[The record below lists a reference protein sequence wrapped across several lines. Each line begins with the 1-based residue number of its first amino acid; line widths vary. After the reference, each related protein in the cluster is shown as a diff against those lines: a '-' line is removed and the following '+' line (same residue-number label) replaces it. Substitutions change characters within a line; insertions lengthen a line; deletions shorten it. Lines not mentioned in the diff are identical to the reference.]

1 VESCAVRDIT
11 VRGMRVLIVED
22 DAELREA
29 LADTLE
35 LAGCRV
41 EAAAGAQEAL
51 ALLGR
56 TPADV
61 VVSDVNMDGMDGHEL
76 LRRIRAL
83 HPQVPVVLITA
94 FGSIERSVLAMR
106 EGASDYLVKPF
117 QPAQLIE
124 VIGRFGAGA
133 AGDEDP
139 VAVAPPSVELLQLAR
154 RVAATDS
161 TVLLCGES
169 GTGKEV
175 LARYIHRH
183 SARSER
189 AFVAINC
196 AAIPENM
203 LEAMLFGHEKGAFT
217 GAYTSMPGKFEQAD
231 TGTLLLDEVSE
242 MDPALQA
249 KLLRV
254 LQERE
259 VERLGG
265 RRPVP
270 VDVRVIAT
278 TNRDLRAEV
287 SSGRFREDLF
297 YRLSVFP
304 LHCLPLR
311 SRTPDILPLAERLVR
326 RHAAKM
332 HHVPVEFDAGAVQA
346 LLEHPWP
353 GNVRELD
360 NAMQRALILQGGA
373 VVSAAHLRLE
383 PAPGL
388 QPQPAAVAVPAP
400 EPPVPEDQAGGLSGD
415 LRLREFEIIVNVLK
429 DVRGS
434 KASAAE
440 RLGISPR
447 TLRYKLARMRESGL
461 DVEAALH
468 A

>member
-1 VESCAVRDIT
+1 MADNAL
-11 VRGMRVLIVED
+11 RGTRVLIVED
-22 DAELREA
+22 DEELREA
-29 LADTLE
+29 LAVTLD

-41 EAAAGAQEAL
+41 EATAGAQDALVHLEA
-51 ALLGR
+51 A
-56 TPADV
+56 PFDV
-61 VVSDVNMDGMDGHEL
+61 VVSDVNMAGMDGHEL
-76 LRRIRAL
+76 LRRVRAL
-83 HPQVPVVLITA
+83 HPQVPVVLVTA
-94 FGSIERSVLAMR
+94 FGSIERSVQAMR
-106 EGASDYLVKPF
+106 DGASDYLVKPF
-117 QPAQLIE
+117 RPAQLLE
-124 VIGRFGAGA
+124 VVSRFGSG
-133 AGDEDP
+133 GGSEEDP
-139 VAVAPPSVELLQLAR
+139 VAVAPCSVELLQLAR
-154 RVAATDS
+154 RVAVTDS

-183 SARSER
+183 SPRR
-189 AFVAINC
+189 DRPFVAINC

-217 GAYTSMPGKFEQAD
+217 GAYASMPGKFEQAD

-242 MDPALQA
+242 MDAALQA

-259 VERLGG
+259 VERLGA
-265 RRPVP
+265 RRPVA

-278 TNRDLRAEV
+278 TNRDLRGEV
-287 SSGRFREDLF
+287 ARGCFREDLY

-304 LHCLPLR
+304 LECLPLR
-311 SRTPDILPLAERLVR
+311 ARPPDILPLAQRLIR

-332 HHVPVEFDAGAVQA
+332 HHVPAEFDPAAVQA
-346 LLEHPWP
+346 LLGHSWP

-383 PAPGL
+383 PPTGSSALPFVATASPPAEPASTGEEPGG
-388 QPQPAAVAVPAP
+388 P
-400 EPPVPEDQAGGLSGD
+400 LSDD
-415 LRLREFEIIVNVLK
+415 LRQREFEIILSALRE
-429 DVRGS
+429 VRGS
-434 KASAAE
+434 KMNAAE

>member
-1 VESCAVRDIT
+1 MREHS

-35 LAGCRV
+35 ITGCGV
-41 EAAAGAQEAL
+41 VAVAGAPEAL
-51 ALLGR
+51 TLL
-56 TPADV
+56 ADSAVDV
-61 VVSDVNMDGMDGHEL
+61 VVSDVNMAGMDGHEL
-76 LRRIRAL
+76 LRRIRVL

-94 FGSIERSVLAMR
+94 FGSIERSVQAMR
-106 EGASDYLVKPF
+106 DGASDYLVKPF
-117 QPAQLIE
+117 EPAQLLE
-124 VIGRFGAGA
+124 VIARFGTGAGG
-133 AGDEDP
+133 GDEDP
-139 VAVAPPSVELLQLAR
+139 VAVARESVELLQLAQ
-154 RVAATDS
+154 RVASTDS

-169 GTGKEV
+169 GSGKEV

-183 SARSER
+183 SGRSER

-217 GAYTSMPGKFEQAD
+217 GAYTAMPGKFEQAD
-231 TGTLLLDEVSE
+231 GGTLLLDEISE
-242 MDPALQA
+242 MDAALQA

-265 RRPVP
+265 RRPLA

-287 SSGRFREDLF
+287 AAGRFREDLY

-304 LHCLPLR
+304 LRCPPLR
-311 SRTPDILPLAERLVR
+311 ERAGDILPLAERLVR
-326 RHAAKM
+326 QHAVKMRHA
-332 HHVPVEFDAGAVQA
+332 PVQFDAGAVRA
-346 LLEHPWP
+346 LLGHPWP

-360 NAMQRALILQGGA
+360 NAMQRALILQGGT

-383 PAPGL
+383 PAPSSPPGGE
-388 QPQPAAVAVPAP
+388 PAP
-400 EPPVPEDQAGGLSGD
+400 APQSAPPGEADDQASGLSGD
-415 LRLREFEIIVNVLK
+415 LRLREFELIVNMLK
-429 DVRGS
+429 DTRGS
-434 KASAAE
+434 RSTAAE

-461 DVEAALH
+461 DVDAALQV
-468 A
+468 